1 MSRFKFRMDVEPK
14 DIPALDDRHKRDCAD
29 VINRAINKTFKYT
42 LIFSMV
48 TAAFFAVYT
57 LFSLTYMM
65 RMHHQL
71 PEINGIVPLLAIGIF
86 VFEFISGTMQKWALA
101 LELLM
106 HVIIAVLSAMMIQT
120 LIILPFAIYGMYL
133 HINLVGM
140 VPHYD
145 VISKLK
151 GYPDFISLPIG
162 DVIKK
167 VPAEE
172 SAEEI
177 PDEKQEAPE
186 EIKKVPEENKAEE
199 KIPEE
204 KQEVSEEIK
213 KVPEENKAEEKIPE
227 EKQEIP
233 EEVKEK
239 PSEKQR
245 KKRKKKKPRS

>member
-1 MSRFKFRMDVEPK
+1 MARFKFKMDVEPK

-42 LIFSMV
+42 LIFSMA
-48 TAAFFAVYT
+48 TAAFYALYT

-65 RMHHQL
+65 RMHKQL
-71 PEINGIVPLLAIGIF
+71 PEINGIIPLLAIGIF
-86 VFEFISGTMQKWALA
+86 IFEFISGTMQKWALFI
-101 LELLM
+101 ELFL
-106 HVIIAVLSAMMIQT
+106 HVAITVISAVMLQT
-120 LIILPFAIYGMYL
+120 LIILPFAAYGIYL
-133 HINLVGM
+133 HIDLIGM
-140 VPHYD
+140 LPHYN

-172 SAEEI
+172 EASEKI
-177 PDEKQEAPE
+177 PEEKQEIPE
-186 EIKKVPEENKAEE
+186 EVKEVPEENKAEE
-199 KIPEE
+199 K
-204 KQEVSEEIK
+204 V
-213 KVPEENKAEEKIPE
+213 PE

-239 PSEKQR
+239 PSERQR
-245 KKRKKKKPRS
+245 KKRKKKKTRP